1 VEKVEAAIGK
11 NDLFPFGFRL
21 GRNRFQRLALLHF
34 FSHGS
39 WVTWTMIVFKASVSY
54 DSPEPARANRKLKPS

>member
-1 VEKVEAAIGK
+1 VEKVETAVGK

-21 GRNRFQRLALLHF
+21 GRNRFQRLARLHF

-54 DSPEPARANRKLKPS
+54 ILPSRRARSEK